1 MARPLRIEF
10 PGAVYHVT
18 SRGNA
23 RQWIVADDTD
33 RAAFVKHLGAV
44 VERYHWLCHAW
55 CLMDNHYHLL
65 IETPE
70 ANLAAGMRTLNGGY
84 TQAFNRRHGRQGH
97 LFQGRYKAILVD
109 REAYLLELSRY
120 VVLNPVRAGM
130 VEDPAEYAWSSYR
143 STSGQETPPGW
154 LYTDWILS
162 QFAPQRAPAVAAYQA
177 FVEQGLAMDSP
188 WNALRGQLFLGDESF
203 RQEMETKLAGT
214 EWLQEVPREQ
224 RFAYRPALAELVR
237 SLDDCPRAERDR
249 RMWDANR
256 RYGYSLSEIG
266 RATGRHYSAVSKAVA
281 RHERSQF
288 KT

>member
-10 PGAVYHVT
+10 PGAIYHIT

-33 RAAFVKHLGAV
+33 RAAFMKHLGAV

-84 TQAFNRRHGRQGH
+84 TQAYNRRHGRVGH

-130 VEDPAEYAWSSYR
+130 VDDPTDYPWSSYR
-143 STSGQETPPGW
+143 ATCGQEAAPEW
-154 LYTDWILS
+154 LHTDWILS
-162 QFAPQRAPAVAAYQA
+162 QFASRRARAVAAYRD
-177 FVEQGLAMDSP
+177 FVEQGRAVGSP
-188 WNALRGQLFLGDESF
+188 WKALRGQFFLGDEEF
-203 RQEMETKLAGT
+203 RQEMERKLAGAA
-214 EWLQEVPREQ
+214 ELEEVPRAQ
-224 RFAYRPALAELVR
+224 RFAHRPNLEDFLAGVQEWPRPA
-237 SLDDCPRAERDR
+237 RDEYL
-249 RMWDANR
+249 WQANR

-266 RATGRHYSAVSKAVA
+266 RALGWHYSTISKAVR
-281 RHERSQF
+281 RHEESQF